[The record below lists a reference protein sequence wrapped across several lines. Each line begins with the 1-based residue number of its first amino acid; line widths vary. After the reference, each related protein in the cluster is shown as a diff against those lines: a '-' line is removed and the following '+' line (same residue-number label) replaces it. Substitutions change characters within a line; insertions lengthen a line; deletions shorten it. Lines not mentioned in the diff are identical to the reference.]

1 MLPPCDNETC
11 IRKAHALCLC
21 CNKSFC
27 VGHFQERQHL
37 LSLKL
42 YHLVDEI
49 NILGDQLL
57 VSNIEINDKSQQKL
71 DKCRDDANMVI
82 NKYDKEKCEELQQH
96 YIKESDQYRQKIE
109 ETKTKMNELIR
120 EQNATSD
127 DISSLQSTINDI
139 KQFLENGVSVDIQQL
154 MKI

>member
-1 MLPPCDNETC
+1 
-11 IRKAHALCLC
+11 
-21 CNKSFC
+21 
-27 VGHFQERQHL
+27 
-37 LSLKL
+37 LKL
-42 YHLVDEI
+42 YHLVDDI

-71 DKCRDDANMVI
+71 DKCPDDANMVI

-109 ETKTKMNELIR
+109 ETKRKINELR
-120 EQNATSD
+120 EQNPTSD
-127 DISSLQSTINDI
+127 DISSLESTINDI
-139 KQFLENGVSVDIQQL
+139 KQFLEKGVSVDIQRL